1 MPMRPHVPIIS
12 CALALAVACQ
22 GGGSPPPSD
31 AAIVRAR
38 LAEPDGMRVF
48 ALYCA
53 SCHGESGS
61 APGAPPVMGPG
72 ALSGYQSEA
81 ELYRFVAARMPS
93 KKPLPDADAR
103 AVSRYLAIVAGWQT
117 DR

>member
-1 MPMRPHVPIIS
+1 
-12 CALALAVACQ
+12 
-22 GGGSPPPSD
+22 
-31 AAIVRAR
+31 
-38 LAEPDGMRVF
+38 MRVF

-72 ALSGYQSEA
+72 ALSRFQGEPDLHA
-81 ELYRFVAARMPS
+81 FVAARMPP

-103 AVSRYLAIVAGWQT
+103 AVSRYLAIVAGW
-117 DR
+117 R